1 MGDAAGREGAAV
13 VARLVEPDDVRHSQ
27 LVEDVGVVGGAEAA
41 MAAVVGEAHVDQL
54 RDVPVQIAGVFVG
67 PDQLDRF
74 RSGQDAANDLVDLTS
89 SDARPMATLA
99 PRLASWLIARLLDSG
114 RCAACPTSDWDII
127 VRLACLCRTLRCQK
141 TKQMSAKW
149 YRANKSKTSGA
160 EDRGMEP
167 PVSTEF
173 SGDVNGMTRGSSAGT
188 QSGHPN
194 WENGKS
200 I

>member
-1 MGDAAGREGAAV
+1 MLD
-13 VARLVEPDDVRHSQ
+13 
-27 LVEDVGVVGGAEAA
+27 
-41 MAAVVGEAHVDQL
+41 AHVDQL

-114 RCAACPTSDWDII
+114 RCAACPTGEDWDII
-127 VRLACLCRTLRCQK
+127 VRVLYAWPVCGTKKQNKCQ
-141 TKQMSAKW
+141 
-149 YRANKSKTSGA
+149 
-160 EDRGMEP
+160 
-167 PVSTEF
+167 
-173 SGDVNGMTRGSSAGT
+173 
-188 QSGHPN
+188 
-194 WENGKS
+194 S